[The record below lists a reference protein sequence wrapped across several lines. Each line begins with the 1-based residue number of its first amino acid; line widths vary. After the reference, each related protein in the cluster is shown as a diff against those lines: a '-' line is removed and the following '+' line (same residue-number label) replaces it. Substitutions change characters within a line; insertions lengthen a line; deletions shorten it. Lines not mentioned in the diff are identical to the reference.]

1 MLREIK
7 FPTEGIHLYESKHKD
22 GDTVTKH
29 HHASYQILYGL
40 EGNGKIVLGDE
51 TTEFNQDCFAF
62 IKPYS
67 EHAIVSNSELTLL
80 VLAFEDSVL
89 EMISQSDWFSN
100 TFGHSFILNMLPFTA
115 VDLRQLLRKM
125 LFEQTRQDE
134 LGQWTLKILLYEFLV
149 VVARSIQ
156 SSEVNDSNSLRAGR
170 IRKYIDEHYYESL
183 NASDLAARLG
193 ISTRHL
199 NNIFKEHFQTTPV
212 QYLTEVRINRAKKML
227 AETDKDIVSICFEI
241 GYETVPT
248 FYRAFKKVAE
258 VSPRK
263 YREMYQRPFQ

>member
-1 MLREIK
+1 MLREIQI
-7 FPTEGIHLYESKHKD
+7 PDDGIHLYESKHKD
-22 GDTVTKH
+22 GDLVTRH

-40 EGNGKIVLGDE
+40 EGKGKMMLGEESSD
-51 TTEFNQDCFAF
+51 FLQDSLAF

-67 EHAIVSNSELTLL
+67 EHAIVSDSELTLL
-80 VLAFEDSVL
+80 VLAFDESVL
-89 EMISQSDWFSN
+89 ETIAESDWFTS
-100 TFGHSFILNMLPFTA
+100 TFGESFFLNMLPFTA
-115 VDLRQLLRKM
+115 VDLRQLFRKM

-134 LGQWTLKILLYEFLV
+134 LGQWTLKILMYEFLV

-170 IRKYIDEHYYESL
+170 IRTYIDEHYYESL
-183 NASDLAARLG
+183 HAGDLASRLG

-212 QYLTEVRINRAKKML
+212 QYLTEVRINRAKEML
-227 AETDKDIVSICFEI
+227 IETDKDIVSICFEI

-248 FYRAFKKVAE
+248 FYRAFKKVVE
-258 VSPRK
+258 ISPRK
-263 YREMYQRPFQ
+263 YREMYRS